1 MGLTVFHLHTPF
13 TLYISVGYCTSS
25 ACLDSMVFTLCF
37 LPIERPFCA
46 FLRKVQIGHTFSL
59 QSAALILL
67 LSPDGYTTEVSDIS
81 DAALVGYSVCDIVCH
96 TADWI

>member
-1 MGLTVFHLHTPF
+1 MFFAHRKV
-13 TLYISVGYCTSS
+13 
-25 ACLDSMVFTLCF
+25 
-37 LPIERPFCA
+37 RCA

-81 DAALVGYSVCDIVCH
+81 DAALVGYLVCDIVCN
-96 TADWI
+96 TADWIL